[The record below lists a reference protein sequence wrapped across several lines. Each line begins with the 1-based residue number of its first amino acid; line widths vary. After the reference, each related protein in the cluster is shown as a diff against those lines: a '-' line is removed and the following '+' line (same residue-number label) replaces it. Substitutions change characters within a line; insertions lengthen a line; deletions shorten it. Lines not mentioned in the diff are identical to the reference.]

1 MVDSF
6 ILSPS
11 EDDQSYGLWMW
22 ETRSEVLGDGRPERG
37 SGSRLGAQAQHG
49 AVEGA
54 WVLI

>member
-6 ILSPS
+6 VLSPS
-11 EDDQSYGLWMW
+11 DDDQSYGLWIW